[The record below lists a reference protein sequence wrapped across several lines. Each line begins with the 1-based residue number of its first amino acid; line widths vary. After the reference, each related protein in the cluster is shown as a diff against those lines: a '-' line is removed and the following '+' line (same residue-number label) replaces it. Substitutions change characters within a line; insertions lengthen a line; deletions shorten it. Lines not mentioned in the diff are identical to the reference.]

1 MQQRQASTLTGAA
14 SLATLIALGAAVLGS
29 TPAAGADLGSV
40 GPSYPIAEP
49 DLLAE
54 IQAVLKRKE
63 ASGELAL
70 LQREAQQRAVRGIES
85 PKPVA
90 GLARTTKAR
99 THYFDPSITIDEAI
113 TDGQGKVIVPA
124 GTRHNPLDT
133 VSLTR
138 QMLFFDARDPDQ
150 VRLARAKLDELG
162 ARLKPILVAGSYMDL
177 MKAWQVPVFYD
188 QDGALVRRLGIAQV
202 PALVAQEGKRLRVD
216 ELLPEISKGPQ

>member
-14 SLATLIALGAAVLGS
+14 WLATLIALGAAVLGS

-70 LQREAQQRAVRGIES
+70 LQREAQQRAMRGIES

-99 THYFDPSITIDEAI
+99 THYFDPSITIEDAI
-113 TDGQGKVIVPA
+113 TDGQGKVVVPA

-133 VSLTR
+133 VTLTR
-138 QMLFFDARDPDQ
+138 QMLFFDAMRYFGSQNLVPVARDFEAPHQ
-150 VRLARAKLDELG
+150 YNLVYLSKEVLLRPNVRLLLAR
-162 ARLKPILVAGSYMDL
+162 
-177 MKAWQVPVFYD
+177 F
-188 QDGALVRRLGIAQV
+188 
-202 PALVAQEGKRLRVD
+202 LRGD
-216 ELLPEISKGPQ
+216 